1 MPAPISIIIPTLNAR
16 ETLPQTLGTLMPGVS
31 EGLIR
36 ELIIADGGST
46 DETSDIAEDAGAAW
60 VTGTAGRGAQLAA
73 GAEKASGDWLLFLHA
88 DSRLPENW
96 PALVAAH
103 LPNRDAPACFRLA
116 FDQNTPLLGVLSG
129 GANLRTR
136 VLSLPYGDQGLLIS
150 RTLYARVGGFDIIP
164 LMEDVAMAR
173 KLPRITVLPGSITTS
188 AARYVQNGVLKQAS
202 RNLLRLIR
210 YFLGASPEKLAQE
223 YRR

>member
-1 MPAPISIIIPTLNAR
+1 
-16 ETLPQTLGTLMPGVS
+16 
-31 EGLIR
+31 
-36 ELIIADGGST
+36 
-46 DETSDIAEDAGAAW
+46 
-60 VTGTAGRGAQLAA
+60 
-73 GAEKASGDWLLFLHA
+73 
-88 DSRLPENW
+88 
-96 PALVAAH
+96 
-103 LPNRDAPACFRLA
+103 
-116 FDQNTPLLGVLSG
+116 
-129 GANLRTR
+129 
-136 VLSLPYGDQGLLIS
+136 LSLPYGDQGLLIS